1 MGAPRPRSRWLS
13 SIGRLP
19 GRSGDAAIGTFTAS
33 SATAAGY
40 REPGSDPACREGMR
54 VVLVAALLAVSCVP
68 SRDDLGGYVN
78 GICEPT
84 TRRDAQAVATT
95 TGQFGVVGSTSVTP
109 DDDVLVV
116 VWRNGG
122 PATPLAVVAHRL
134 DPRPATR
141 VTWAVG
147 GSGSGSPRGD
157 GPFPVGLEPRRSPRW
172 WRS

>member
-1 MGAPRPRSRWLS
+1 
-13 SIGRLP
+13 
-19 GRSGDAAIGTFTAS
+19 
-33 SATAAGY
+33 
-40 REPGSDPACREGMR
+40 MR
-54 VVLVAALLAVSCVP
+54 VVLVAALLAVSCAP
-68 SRDDLGGYVN
+68 NRDDLGGYVN

-147 GSGSGSPRGD
+147 GYGSASPWGD
-157 GPFPVGLEPRRSPRW
+157 VAYRVGLKPIGTPGC
-172 WRS
+172 WRIMPEGGRIEDGVVIAIRP